1 MRTLLIVPAWNEA
14 ESLPPLLNE
23 LRERYPQY
31 DVLVVND
38 GSSDRTSQVAQTSG
52 ARVIELSFNLGIGGA
67 EQAGFIY
74 AQRYGYQ
81 VVVRLDADG
90 QHPPQEVETLVWAL
104 FDSGADVVI
113 GSRFLEKNSFR
124 SSWLRRVGIRW
135 LALLSTLLTRQKV
148 TDSTSGFRA
157 YRRDAFEF
165 LARFS
170 PQDYPEPEGVVLL
183 VRNGFRIKEVPI
195 AMHKR
200 QTGRSSIR
208 GARTVYYMV
217 KVTLALLIAALRKPV
232 RKGPAE
238 QNDRKRLGGEDV

>member
-1 MRTLLIVPAWNEA
+1 MKILLIVPALNEA
-14 ESLPPLLNE
+14 ENLPPLLRE

-38 GSSDRTSQVAQTSG
+38 GSSDTTSQVARSRG
-52 ARVIELSFNLGIGGA
+52 ARVVELSCNLGIGGA
-67 EQAGFIY
+67 EQAGFLY
-74 AQRYGYQ
+74 AQRYGYE

-90 QHPPQEVETLVWAL
+90 QHPPREVETLLCAL
-104 FDSGADVVI
+104 LGSEADVVI
-113 GSRFLEKNSFR
+113 GSRFLEGNGFR

-135 LALLSTLLTRQKV
+135 LALLSTLLTGQKI

-165 LARFS
+165 LAHFS

-195 AMHKR
+195 SMRKR
-200 QTGRSSIR
+200 QLGRSSIR
-208 GARTVYYMV
+208 GTKTAYYMV
-217 KVTLALLIAALRKPV
+217 KVTLALLIAALREPV
-232 RKGPAE
+232 RKVSAE
-238 QNDRKRLGGEDV
+238 QNDRK